1 MRPESDAATLL
12 GSGKVQELKELAEAT
27 QADVLIVDNDL
38 SPTQQRNLEAAIGT
52 KVIDRTQLILD
63 IFARRART
71 AEGRLQV
78 ELAQLKYM
86 LPRLAGKGISLSR
99 LETNISSGIDHIKA
113 NLRFR

>member
-1 MRPESDAATLL
+1 MVDAATLL
-12 GSGKVQELKELAEAT
+12 GYGKVQELKELADALH
-27 QADVLIVDNDL
+27 AGVLIVDHEL
-38 SPTQQRNLEAAIGT
+38 TPTQQRNLESATGI

-86 LPRLAGKGISLSR
+86 LPRLSGQGTSLSR
-99 LETNISSGIDHIKA
+99 LGGGT
-113 NLRFR
+113 